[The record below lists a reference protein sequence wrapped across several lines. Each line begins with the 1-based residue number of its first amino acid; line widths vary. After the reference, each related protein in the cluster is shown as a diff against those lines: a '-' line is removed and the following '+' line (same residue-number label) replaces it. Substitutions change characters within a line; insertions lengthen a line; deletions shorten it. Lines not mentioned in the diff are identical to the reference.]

1 MAPAVVADG
10 FDPAADG
17 VDRLGASPDFFPECR
32 NSWVLIR
39 ESACPAGG
47 DWTSLRFNSPTGRR
61 TRFDQHRPAHRGGRH
76 HPPQPRHH
84 RNRVRRPGRRTAG
97 PRALRAFRGQFR
109 LDPVRGDRP
118 QPAARRAGVLAG
130 GPHAVVRG
138 ATLRR
143 KIVNIPARTVTLR
156 ANPSCICPHTGAGQ
170 NPGLHCGAT
179 QLDSDRQQRLPPD
192 QLPRRPDQGITG
204 KAGQTSSYP
213 LRTAKTDH
221 PNTRYVN
228 QAQPISGSRLR

>member
-1 MAPAVVADG
+1 MIGLLYGSTALLEGAPVLTNTDLPTAQAD
-10 FDPAADG
+10 
-17 VDRLGASPDFFPECR
+17 
-32 NSWVLIR
+32 I
-39 ESACPAGG
+39 
-47 DWTSLRFNSPTGRR
+47 T
-61 TRFDQHRPAHRGGRH
+61 
-76 HPPQPRHH
+76 H
-84 RNRVRRPGRRTAG
+84 RNHAIIETVFADLVDGPLAHMPSGRFGGNSAWTLCA
-97 PRALRAFRGQFR
+97 AIAHNLLRA
-109 LDPVRGDRP
+109 
-118 QPAARRAGVLAG
+118 AGVLAG

-179 QLDSDRQQRLPPD
+179 QLDSSRQQRLPPD

-221 PNTRYVN
+221 PNTRYVSP
-228 QAQPISGSRLR
+228 AQPISGSRLR